1 MLEVALTIHSPIGS
15 RRFSIAE
22 QPFTIGRSE
31 EADITIQDSGLSE
44 YVCSIHWH
52 DDRIWILEEDS
63 ASIKVNGMVVPANG
77 LQLANGDKISLGD
90 YTTIWINIAH
100 SDLKA
105 EGSQSKKKLAISSAL
120 IAVAVL
126 ITAAIT
132 LQNINGIRRNNKPAR
147 KAIRQEFNADLTPG
161 RAEESADDSSKAN
174 EVGVALDRSDDSA
187 AKIGPSTPNDSLRRK
202 LYLQMNEKEE
212 TEFVYSQARNV
223 SRMMS
228 NREYVFTDE
237 VLPFIKKY
245 VDGYARRVGNKS
257 DALWGED
264 LNSLLGRAR
273 RVAPDIS
280 RAFNARGVPKV
291 VGLYIPM
298 IESEYR
304 ECLTS
309 PVGAKG
315 LFQFMAATASGY
327 GVNPNDRC
335 DVKRMAPAAARYI
348 KDRIAEFGSDPMSV
362 ALGIA
367 GYNRSPDSVRRDL
380 SDVINSK
387 NKERSFWTLIAN
399 SNKLDRFF
407 QNENIKYVP
416 KFFAAAIV
424 GENPWAFGLQMNP
437 LSSYTGPGPDP
448 SRKD

>member
-1 MLEVALTIHSPIGS
+1 MVEAALTIHSPGEN
-15 RRFSIAE
+15 RRLSIA
-22 QPFTIGRSE
+22 QQRLVIGRSE
-31 EADITIQDSGLSE
+31 EADVRIQDRGLSD
-44 YVCSIHWH
+44 YVCSIHCQ
-52 DDRIWILEEDS
+52 DDRIWILAECS
-63 ASIKVNGMVVPANG
+63 ASSVKVNGRVVPSNG
-77 LQLANGDKISLGD
+77 LQLADGDKISLGD
-90 YTTIWINIAH
+90 YTTIWISIAH
-100 SDLKA
+100 PELKT
-105 EGSQSKKKLAISSAL
+105 QRDRSKKKIVISGAL
-120 IAVAVL
+120 IALAVL
-126 ITAAIT
+126 IAAT
-132 LQNINGIRRNNKPAR
+132 VLVRMINGPRSNNRIFR
-147 KAIRQEFNADLTPG
+147 KQEPKTDLTPRVAG
-161 RAEESADDSSKAN
+161 ESAENSAKTIDVSL
-174 EVGVALDRSDDSA
+174 ALNRSEEPG
-187 AKIGPSTPNDSLRRK
+187 AKTKPTTLNDSVQRK
-202 LYLQMNEKEE
+202 LYLQMNEAEQN
-212 TEFVYSQARNV
+212 EFVYSQSRNV

-237 VLPFIKKY
+237 VLPYIKKY

-264 LNSLLGRAR
+264 LNSLFGRATR
-273 RVAPDIS
+273 LAPDIS

-335 DVKRMAPAAARYI
+335 DVKRMAPAAAKYI

-424 GENPWAFGLQMNP
+424 GENPWAFGLQMSP
-437 LSSYTGPGPDP
+437 LSSYTGQRSEPFG
-448 SRKD
+448 KD